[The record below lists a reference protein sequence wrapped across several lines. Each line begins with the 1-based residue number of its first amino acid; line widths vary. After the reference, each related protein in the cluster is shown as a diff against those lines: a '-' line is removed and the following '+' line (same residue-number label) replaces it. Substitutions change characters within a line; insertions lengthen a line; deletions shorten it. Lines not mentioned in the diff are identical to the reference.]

1 MATKTIRLSSI
12 FLENFF
18 VVSNEVVDSTNAIF
32 IGKNQPKS
40 LMSKRGA
47 LVESIAEGSATTR
60 ATRYVVLE
68 EGCLMPV
75 LLLLLL
81 MTWSFV
87 TIFLSHHTH
96 FAIFR

>member
-1 MATKTIRLSSI
+1 
-12 FLENFF
+12 
-18 VVSNEVVDSTNAIF
+18 VDSTNAVLAGRI
-32 IGKNQPKS
+32 S
-40 LMSKRGA
+40 H
-47 LVESIAEGSATTR
+47 VEDRSATTR